1 MFPVASR
8 LKADSQAWLPSMCC
22 RHFLPLT
29 ACPGMEDTCAC
40 YTLSYFMLCSC
51 DASVLSLQYFLSL
64 WLNSSFLR
72 TNLEMF
78 PSERCLSWCH
88 CPTSWGSPS
97 WVLWT
102 LCSPPLAY
110 FSGQRW
116 SLPLLFLYYLM
127 SRSHLFVS
135 LSSAPSSE
143 LGTSQ
148 QNFKPLAQ
156 FFFPNTVSP
165 ETWWY

>member
-64 WLNSSFLR
+64 WLNS
-72 TNLEMF
+72 
-78 PSERCLSWCH
+78 LSSGPIWK
-88 CPTSWGSPS
+88 
-97 WVLWT
+97 
-102 LCSPPLAY
+102 CSLLKGAFHDVIAPPLEGHHPESCGLCAH
-110 FSGQRW
+110 
-116 SLPLLFLYYLM
+116 LPLLTSLGRDDLFLFYSFTTSWAGATCL
-127 SRSHLFVS
+127 S
-135 LSSAPSSE
+135 LCP
-143 LGTSQ
+143 Q
-148 QNFKPLAQ
+148 HLAQ
-156 FFFPNTVSP
+156 SWAQVSKILSHWLSFSFPTL
-165 ETWWY
+165 